1 MDFPIEVNLHI
12 YINKTIVKRENLPDS
27 SRDTLD
33 LSMVEEA
40 LLDELK
46 TLVQGEILNI
56 HHTAIIHANT
66 SRGTNKMHDFD
77 DFSLRETECVL
88 GMVNAAHEQHPCSKI
103 TITIEVKLSVK
114 LSKPK
119 PNLQKCKASETD
131 PENSS
136 LILSS

>member
-1 MDFPIEVNLHI
+1 
-12 YINKTIVKRENLPDS
+12 
-27 SRDTLD
+27 
-33 LSMVEEA
+33 MVEEA

-77 DFSLRETECVL
+77 DFSLRDTECVL
-88 GMVNAAHEQHPCSKI
+88 GIVNAACEQHPSSKI
-103 TITIEVKLSVK
+103 VMTIEVKLSVK